1 MPIEKVERGFAFVKF
16 VVAPDELP
24 KQLALHRAKWGA
36 PDDLE
41 AQAQQLIDNNFPSKD
56 AKQFVRD
63 VIDWGRGHRFADRFK
78 KRNADSKVA
87 AALKKAINANSMGK
101 AVEELAALKYL
112 GFSFASK
119 VLRFMQPEKAVI
131 LDQVLSTR
139 LGYPKT
145 AGGYEDF
152 LSDCYALREVAAP
165 DLRICDI
172 ESALFAK
179 VQGEYPRKKRVKR

>member
-1 MPIEKVERGFAFVKF
+1 MPIEKVASGFAFVKF
-16 VVAPDELP
+16 VVAPDEIP

-36 PDDLE
+36 PDDFE
-41 AQAQQLIDNNFPSKD
+41 ATAQSLIANDFPSED
-56 AKQFVRD
+56 AKKFVLQ
-63 VIDWGRGHRFADRFK
+63 VIRWGGGHRFVDRFDK
-78 KRNADSKVA
+78 LNTGSKVA
-87 AALKKAINANSMGK
+87 AALKKANLQVRSNSMGK
-101 AVEELAALKYL
+101 AVKAVAALKYL

-119 VLRFMQPEKAVI
+119 VLRFMAPEKAVI

-179 VQGEYPRKKRVKR
+179 VQGYSSE